1 MPLEYKYDFAN
12 CKILQR
18 HFSFACQRRN
28 FLAFFQVKC
37 YNNAIVKNCLFFK
50 KQITEYTDNFM
61 RNEGRIYGKREY
73 GNKSCIVE

>member
-1 MPLEYKYDFAN
+1 MK
-12 CKILQR
+12 KILKL
-18 HFSFACQRRN
+18 SII
-28 FLAFFQVKC
+28 FLVVDIIVKL
-37 YNNAIVKNCLFFK
+37 IVKNCLFFK